1 MCGAV
6 ASAWCVPS
14 HACMVAFDRKIDA
27 ELVAEGTE
35 SQSRDHRDHRT
46 GRTGN
51 PILAGRPVYVLAD
64 STKLGKRPFHAW
76 VRLPAPWILVTDN
89 RADPDQV
96 ELFRQSGVTVQVV
109 DVAPAQAA

>member
-14 HACMVAFDRKIDA
+14 HACVVAFDRKIDA

-51 PILAGRPVYVLAD
+51 PIWA
-64 STKLGKRPFHAW
+64 
-76 VRLPAPWILVTDN
+76 
-89 RADPDQV
+89 ADPPIQPPGHSPRKGPGT
-96 ELFRQSGVTVQVV
+96 FRNAGGPPPRGNHRSHS
-109 DVAPAQAA
+109 PATDRR